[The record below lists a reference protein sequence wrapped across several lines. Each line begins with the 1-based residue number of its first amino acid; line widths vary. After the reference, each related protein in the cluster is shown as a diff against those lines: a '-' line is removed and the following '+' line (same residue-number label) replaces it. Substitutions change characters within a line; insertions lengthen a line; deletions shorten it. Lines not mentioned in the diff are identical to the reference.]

1 MRNAAAALLS
11 SLLLC
16 ASPAFA
22 DSPATPESVIR
33 SATDSV
39 VERLEANPGLSRDPG
54 RLFAM
59 VNDVV
64 LPHFD
69 FNRIARRVLGK
80 YWKRASDDQKRRFI
94 SEFQT
99 LLVKTYAVA
108 IASYNYESIAYRS
121 PKSRSETETS
131 VPTEITGNGS
141 SAIPI
146 TYELHLVDGSWKVY
160 DISVDGVSLSLTYR
174 NDFRSLVRRQG
185 IDALIERLVAHNHQA
200 Q

>member
-1 MRNAAAALLS
+1 MRNTVAALLS
-11 SLLLC
+11 LLLLS
-16 ASPAFA
+16 ASLAAA

-33 SATDSV
+33 NATDNV
-39 VERLEANPGLSRDPG
+39 VERLEANPDLSRDPG

-80 YWKRASDDQKRRFI
+80 YWRRASDDQKRQFI

-108 IASYNYESIAYRS
+108 IASYDYEGIAYRS
-121 PKSRSETETS
+121 PKSRSETEIS
-131 VPTEITGNGS
+131 VPTEISGNS
-141 SAIPI
+141 SSVIPI

-160 DISVDGVSLSLTYR
+160 DIVVDGVSLSLTYR
-174 NDFRSLVRRQG
+174 NDFRSLVRQQG
-185 IDALIERLVAHNHQA
+185 IDALIARLVAHNHEA

>member
-1 MRNAAAALLS
+1 MRNVAAALLS
-11 SLLLC
+11 LLLLS
-16 ASPAFA
+16 ASPAIA
-22 DSPATPESVIR
+22 DSLATPESVIR

-39 VERLEANPGLSRDPG
+39 VERLEGNPDLSRDPG
-54 RLFAM
+54 RLYAM

-80 YWKRASDDQKRRFI
+80 YWRRASDDQKRRFI

-108 IASYNYESIAYRS
+108 VASYNYEGIDYRS

-131 VPTEITGNGS
+131 VPTEVTGNGS
-141 SAIPI
+141 PGIPI

-160 DISVDGVSLSLTYR
+160 DIVVDGVSLSLTYR
-174 NDFRSLVRRQG
+174 SDFRSLVRQQG
-185 IDALIERLVAHNHQA
+185 IDALIERLVAHNHEA

>member
-1 MRNAAAALLS
+1 MRNVAAALLS
-11 SLLLC
+11 LLLLF
-16 ASPAFA
+16 APPAFA
-22 DSPATPESVIR
+22 DSPAAPESVIR
-33 SATDSV
+33 SATNSV
-39 VERLEANPGLSRDPG
+39 VERLEANPDLSRDPG

-80 YWKRASDDQKRRFI
+80 YWRRASDDQKRQFI

-108 IASYNYESIAYRS
+108 VASYNYEGIDYRP
-121 PKSRSETETS
+121 PKARSETETS
-131 VPTEITGNGS
+131 VPTEVTGNGS
-141 SAIPI
+141 SGIPI

-160 DISVDGVSLSLTYR
+160 DIVVDGVSLSLTYR
-174 NDFRSLVRRQG
+174 NDFRSLVRQQG
-185 IDALIERLVAHNHQA
+185 IDALIERLVAHNHGA

>member
-1 MRNAAAALLS
+1 MRNMATALLS
-11 SLLLC
+11 LSLLS
-16 ASPAFA
+16 ASPAVA
-22 DSPATPESVIR
+22 DSLATPESVIR
-33 SATDSV
+33 SATDSA
-39 VERLEANPGLSRDPG
+39 VERLEANPDLARDPG

-59 VNDVV
+59 VHDVV

-80 YWKRASDDQKRRFI
+80 YWRRASDDQKRQFI

-108 IASYNYESIAYRS
+108 IASYNYEGIAYRS
-121 PKSRSETETS
+121 PKSRSETEIS

-141 SAIPI
+141 PGIPI

-160 DISVDGVSLSLTYR
+160 DIVVDGVSLSLTYR
-174 NDFRSLVRRQG
+174 NDFRSLVRQRG
-185 IDALIERLVAHNHQA
+185 IDALIERLVAHNHEA